1 MPQSFKPKCDYWW
14 RGSVRPPLG
23 LARLP
28 KKLGYRRVKATISDL
43 IPCWT
48 ELLNVSLLLVNSNI
62 DIVVYI
68 YDMYAI
74 A

>member
-1 MPQSFKPKCDYWW
+1 MRFE
-14 RGSVRPPLG
+14 LT
-23 LARLP
+23 LF
-28 KKLGYRRVKATISDL
+28 RVKATISDL
-43 IPCWT
+43 IPSWT

-74 A
+74 SYIEKHVSDVYRSSA

>member
-1 MPQSFKPKCDYWW
+1 MRFE
-14 RGSVRPPLG
+14 LT
-23 LARLP
+23 LL
-28 KKLGYRRVKATISDL
+28 RVKATISDL
-43 IPCWT
+43 IPSWT

-74 A
+74 SYIEKTCIMSLMCIVPVHKISL